1 MENLNNNN
9 GQDNQRNYLTNEES
23 DFVRSD
29 ENIYQRDQNLIN
41 YNFQNDQN
49 SDEIQNSDQNYN
61 SGSNLNPNQNKEENE
76 DELNDDDEDL
86 NDNQELDEED
96 DNLTNQR
103 QNRYYDS
110 SSEDY
115 ENRIDQSFSGM
126 L

>member
-29 ENIYQRDQNLIN
+29 ENIYQRDQNVIN

-61 SGSNLNPNQNKEENE
+61 VDSNLNPNQNTEEN
-76 DELNDDDEDL
+76 DNELEDDEDF
-86 NDNQELDEED
+86 DDDQELDEED

>member
-61 SGSNLNPNQNKEENE
+61 SDSNLNPNQNTEEN
-76 DELNDDDEDL
+76 DNELEDDEDF
-86 NDNQELDEED
+86 DDDQELDEED